1 MPREIVRDV
10 VCPVCGCLCDDGVVI
25 LGDGGR
31 IIEVENF
38 CSVGTSKFLGAQS
51 EHRLTKPLIKKN
63 GKFEI
68 VSLEKAVKETA
79 KLLANAERPLLY
91 GWSNTE
97 CDAQRVGLE
106 LAEEVGGII
115 DSTTTTCHGPSV
127 LAIQEVGCPTATL
140 GEIKNRADVIVY
152 WGANPIHAHP
162 RHMARYSTFPR
173 GFFREK
179 GEKDRTV
186 IVVDVRR
193 TDTAKLA
200 DYFIQIKPG
209 YDYEVIAAMRAMLK
223 NKPVSIG
230 EIGGVPTSKIKEIVE
245 VMKNAGF
252 GALFFGMGLT
262 MSRGKHRNIDNAISL
277 VADLNSFSKWIL
289 MPMRGHYNVSGTGE
303 TFSWVTGYPFAIDFQ
318 KGFPY
323 YNPGETSAIDTLV
336 RGEVDAALIV
346 ASDPVAHFP
355 AAAVRHLAKI
365 PVATIEPH
373 PTPTVEISK
382 IVIPPA
388 IAGIEAE
395 GTAYRMDH
403 VPIRLRKIIDPPEG
417 CIPDKEILEMILN
430 EVRKIK
436 K

>member
-1 MPREIVRDV
+1 MPREVITDV
-10 VCPVCGCLCDDGVVI
+10 VCPVCGSLCDDISVI
-25 LGDGGR
+25 FGDGGR
-31 IIEVENF
+31 IIEVENA
-38 CSVGTSKFLGAQS
+38 CSVGASKFLSAQS
-51 EHRLTKPLIKKN
+51 EHRLKTPLMRKN
-63 GKFEI
+63 GSFVE

-91 GWSNTE
+91 GWSNAE
-97 CDAQRVGLE
+97 CDAHRVGLE

-127 LAIQEVGCPTATL
+127 LAIQEVGCPTCTL
-140 GEIKNRADVIVY
+140 GEVKNRADVIIY

-162 RHMARYSTFPR
+162 RHMSRYTTFPR

-179 GEKDRTV
+179 GEKDRTIIV
-186 IVVDVRR
+186 IDVRR

-200 DYFIQIKPG
+200 DYFLQVKPG
-209 YDYEVIAAMRAMLK
+209 YDYEIVAAMRALLK
-223 NKPVSIG
+223 GHSISVS
-230 EIGGVPTSKIKEIVE
+230 EVGGVPTSKIKEVVE

-262 MSRGKHRNIDNAISL
+262 MTRGKHRNIDNAISL
-277 VADLNSFSKWIL
+277 IADLNSFAKWIL

-318 KGFPY
+318 RGFPY
-323 YNPGETSAIDTLV
+323 YNPGETTAIDLLM

-346 ASDPVAHFP
+346 ASDPVSHFP
-355 AAAVRHLAKI
+355 AAAVKHLTRI
-365 PVATIEPH
+365 PVSTIEPH

-403 VPIRLRKIIDPPEG
+403 VPIRLRKIMNPPEG
-417 CIPDKEILEMILN
+417 CLPDKEILEMILD